1 MKEEDKQ
8 LKQIKRI
15 LVPIDGSKCSL
26 KAARYAIKIAKIQ
39 RSKVYCVHAIVKVP
53 YGNFLD
59 GYAAQMYFEGARERA
74 MSWFSDVV
82 KIARQGEASDNNDSG
97 IEVLTD
103 IFTSVNSIVEAL
115 VNYSREKDIDLIVIG
130 TRGNS
135 RIKRLLIGSIAMG
148 VVRYAGCPVLLVR

>member
-1 MKEEDKQ
+1 
-8 LKQIKRI
+8 
-15 LVPIDGSKCSL
+15 L

-53 YGNFLD
+53 YGHFLD
-59 GYAAQMYFEGARERA
+59 GYAAQMYFEDATERA
-74 MSWFSDVV
+74 KSWFSDIA
-82 KIARQGEASDNNDSG
+82 KIARQEEASDNNDNG

-103 IFTSVNSIVEAL
+103 IFANVNSIVEAL
-115 VNYSREKDIDLIVIG
+115 VNYSREKDTDLIVMG

-148 VVRYAGCPVLLVR
+148 VVRHAGCPVLLVR

>member
-1 MKEEDKQ
+1 M
-8 LKQIKRI
+8 KQIKRI

-53 YGNFLD
+53 YGHFLD
-59 GYAAQMYFEGARERA
+59 GYAAQMYFEDARERA
-74 MSWFSDVV
+74 KSWFSDVV
-82 KIARQGEASDNNDSG
+82 KIARQEEASDNNNNG

-103 IFTSVNSIVEAL
+103 IFANVNSIVVAL

-130 TRGNS
+130 TRGS
-135 RIKRLLIGSIAMG
+135 SKIKRLLIGSIAIG
-148 VVRYAGCPVLLVR
+148 VVKHAGCPVLLVR

>member
-1 MKEEDKQ
+1 
-8 LKQIKRI
+8 
-15 LVPIDGSKCSL
+15 L

-53 YGNFLD
+53 YGHFLD
-59 GYAAQMYFEGARERA
+59 GYAAQMYFEDARERA

-82 KIARQGEASDNNDSG
+82 KIARQEDAGDNNNNG

-103 IFTSVNSIVEAL
+103 IFANVNSIVVAL

-130 TRGNS
+130 TRGS
-135 RIKRLLIGSIAMG
+135 SKIKRLLIGSIAIG
-148 VVRYAGCPVLLVR
+148 VVKHAGCPVLLVR

>member
-1 MKEEDKQ
+1 

-59 GYAAQMYFEGARERA
+59 GYAAQMYFEDARERA

-82 KIARQGEASDNNDSG
+82 KIAEASDNNDSC

-103 IFTSVNSIVEAL
+103 IFTSVNSIVVAL
-115 VNYSREKDIDLIVIG
+115 VNYSRQKDIDLIVIG

>member
-1 MKEEDKQ
+1 M
-8 LKQIKRI
+8 KQIKRI

-53 YGNFLD
+53 YGHFLD
-59 GYAAQMYFEGARERA
+59 GYAAQMYFEDAGERA
-74 MSWFSDVV
+74 KSWFSDVV
-82 KIARQGEASDNNDSG
+82 KIARQEEASDNNNNG

-103 IFTSVNSIVEAL
+103 IFANVNSIVVAL

-130 TRGNS
+130 TRGS
-135 RIKRLLIGSIAMG
+135 SKIKRLLIGSIAIG
-148 VVRYAGCPVLLVR
+148 VVKHAGCPVLLVR

>member
-1 MKEEDKQ
+1 
-8 LKQIKRI
+8 
-15 LVPIDGSKCSL
+15 
-26 KAARYAIKIAKIQ
+26 
-39 RSKVYCVHAIVKVP
+39 
-53 YGNFLD
+53 
-59 GYAAQMYFEGARERA
+59 

-148 VVRYAGCPVLLVR
+148 VVRHAGCPVLLVR